1 MFTPVQRGPVGPGL
15 PPESR
20 EGAEQTQLERGGR
33 GQTVGGCRPG
43 KETWPW
49 IARSTNTF
57 PAHGT
62 QVDEPER
69 KILAE
74 YCRRGPWFAS
84 LEGCLNLRVSGLLLA
99 DTDTAGLF
107 LGNS

>member
-1 MFTPVQRGPVGPGL
+1 MFTPVQRLPVGPRL
-15 PPESR
+15 PPESG

-43 KETWPW
+43 RDLALDCKV
-49 IARSTNTF
+49 NKHTF